1 MVKSIVFAVATA
13 ILAVLASSV
22 SDAAPLMRRA
32 AGGQTGALISA
43 SEYCLFLPPQA
54 GGDIAKSED
63 DAVAF
68 CNTAIPSAPGA
79 RTLPD
84 GLVTKVN
91 FVQNEDKGY
100 VQITGTINS
109 AAYNL
114 AATDEGGQYD
124 NKAPVGAMCAGYSSF
139 VQITEPK
146 DGRFC
151 LRCCKNKGDCP
162 VNKSQYG
169 CETVLGGEY

>member
-1 MVKSIVFAVATA
+1 MVKSIFFAFATA
-13 ILAVLASSV
+13 TLALLASSV
-22 SDAAPLMRRA
+22 TDAAPLRRRA
-32 AGGQTGALISA
+32 VSGQTGALISA
-43 SEYCLFLPPQA
+43 TQYCLFLPPVE
-54 GGDIAKSED
+54 GGDIAKSEN

-68 CNTAIPSAPGA
+68 CNTAIASAPGA

-84 GLVTKVN
+84 GFVQKVN
-91 FVQNEDKGY
+91 FVENKDKNY
-100 VQITGTINS
+100 VQITGTINPAVYKLS
-109 AAYNL
+109 AG
-114 AATDEGGQYD
+114 DEGGQYD
-124 NKAPVGAMCAGYSSF
+124 NRAPVGAVCAGYSSF

-162 VNKSQYG
+162 VNKSEYG